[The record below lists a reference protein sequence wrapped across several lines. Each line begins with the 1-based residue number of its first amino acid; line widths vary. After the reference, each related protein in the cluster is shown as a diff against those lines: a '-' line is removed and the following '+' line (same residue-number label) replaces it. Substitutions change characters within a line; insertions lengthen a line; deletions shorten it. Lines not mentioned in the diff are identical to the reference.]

1 MDASGSINVEEMA
14 NIISTMDEL
23 DGEASHN
30 QLGCIGFSKVII
42 VLFFGFVV
50 YVI

>member
-30 QLGCIGFSKVII
+30 QLECIGFLKDIME
-42 VLFFGFVV
+42 
-50 YVI
+50 